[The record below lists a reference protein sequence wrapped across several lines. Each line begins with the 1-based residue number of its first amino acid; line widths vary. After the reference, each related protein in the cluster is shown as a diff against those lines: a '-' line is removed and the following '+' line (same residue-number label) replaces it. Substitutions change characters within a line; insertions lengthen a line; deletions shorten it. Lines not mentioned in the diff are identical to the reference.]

1 MKKGHLPQA
10 SLAPF
15 GTFEIEIS
23 EIFAEQR
30 RRRRRMLS
38 GSQPTKRLIGQ
49 PTTVARPA
57 SLCYFFSALVSS

>member
-1 MKKGHLPQA
+1 MAGSSRITPNSKHEAGANSMKNGHLPQA

-30 RRRRRMLS
+30 
-38 GSQPTKRLIGQ
+38 
-49 PTTVARPA
+49 
-57 SLCYFFSALVSS
+57 